1 LNATPHGTPLQR
13 EESAEDVSRL
23 AGARRAIL
31 GLTEILEDSV
41 DLLGATLREEIE
53 RVPSQWVAPAVGL
66 FSVLTGASFLTAAAA
81 LFLRELLGGWAV
93 SFLVLGLF
101 YAAVG
106 FVVWKSARNRVRS

>member
-1 LNATPHGTPLQR
+1 MNATPHGTPVHR
-13 EESAEDVSRL
+13 EESAEEVSRL

-53 RVPSQWVAPAVGL
+53 RVPSQWVAPAVCL
-66 FSVLTGASFLTAAAA
+66 FSVLAGASFLTAAAA
-81 LFLRELLGGWAV
+81 LFLRELLGAWSL
-93 SFLVLGLF
+93 SFLLLGLF

-106 FVVWKSARNRVRS
+106 ILVWKNARSKARS